1 MVNEGLQFYVDT
13 LIVENLM
20 SDPRL
25 SKQAQSGLVTSLIQ
39 KVFNYAHEQ
48 MQEFKDSDHKI
59 AWLTN
64 FLVPGV
70 LTAFGFP
77 VLGFLS
83 RLAEVFFG
91 MDFAKIFAEAGE
103 AIKNLVVGGKQTNS
117 AAVDSA
123 ISKVVIN
130 TPLGKPDPSSEEELE
145 QRKQMLASAKMTFRE
160 SQLFKIA
167 LVDYLEKNPDVN
179 LTDPEIN
186 IKFAAGWFSS
196 GLSTFVASRHKTI
209 KILIAVIGWIAKA
222 LLAAGGFMVMGDVIN
237 SVIGGKSTSP
247 SSEAIPSGA
256 ASNEP
261 QTSIDNANQNVF
273 PVNPA
278 YTPESFNTPYARW
291 VIQSDPSSI
300 DHLLLSWTIDIYPSL
315 RGHESEI
322 RGLGTFQSVEQI
334 IKAYNAGGPPNMT
347 FIPRQWK
354 SRKQVVDNFMNE
366 AASKIK
372 PSSSPLAPG
381 TVNPIPNYHPLATP
395 ATPGT
400 MV

>member
-39 KVFNYAHEQ
+39 KVYDYAHAQ
-48 MQEFKDSDHKI
+48 LQEFKDSDHKI

-117 AAVDSA
+117 AAVDGA
-123 ISKVVIN
+123 ISHAVIN
-130 TPLGKPDPSSEEELE
+130 APLGKPDPSSEEELE
-145 QRKQMLASAKMTFRE
+145 QRKQMLTSAKMTFRE

-167 LVDYLEKNPDVN
+167 LVDFLEKNPEVN

-196 GLSTFVASRHKTI
+196 GLSTFVASRHKTV

-222 LLAAGGFMVMGDVIN
+222 LLAAGGFMVVGDVIN
-237 SVIGGKSTSP
+237 SIIGGGKP
-247 SSEAIPSGA
+247 ASSSDTIPSGA
-256 ASNEP
+256 PSSET
-261 QTSIDNANQNVF
+261 QTSVDTANQNVF
-273 PVNPA
+273 PVNPG
-278 YTPESFNTPYARW
+278 YTAENFNTPYSRW
-291 VIQSDPSSI
+291 VIQSDPSSV
-300 DHLLLSWTIDIYPSL
+300 DHLLLSWATEIYPSL

-322 RGLGTFQSVEQI
+322 TSLGTFQSVEQI

-372 PSSSPLAPG
+372 PSSTPLVPG
-381 TVNPIPNYHPLATP
+381 TVGTIPNYHPPATP

-400 MV
+400 LV